1 MQGYNYREFS
11 PGNNIWKKQP
21 RLLFLNFERLAV
33 LGGFFMF
40 TYIML
45 SKAFSYQLTFSK
57 GFFLVVM
64 VVTAIY
70 AILPAPSN
78 PNSLV
83 IDEVFVRV
91 PKTVSSQSLHGS
103 MKCMPLE
110 KEY

>member
-11 PGNNIWKKQP
+11 PGNNIWQKSP
-21 RLLFLNFERLAV
+21 RFLFLNFERLAV
-33 LGGFFMF
+33 LGGFFLF

-57 GFFLVVM
+57 IAFVVVM
-64 VVTAIY
+64 IVAAIY

-83 IDEVFVRV
+83 LDEVFVRG

-103 MKCMPLE
+103 MKCVPLE
-110 KEY
+110 KED

>member
-83 IDEVFVRV
+83 IDEVLVRG
-91 PKTVSSQSLHGS
+91 PKTVGSQSLHGS

-110 KEY
+110 KED